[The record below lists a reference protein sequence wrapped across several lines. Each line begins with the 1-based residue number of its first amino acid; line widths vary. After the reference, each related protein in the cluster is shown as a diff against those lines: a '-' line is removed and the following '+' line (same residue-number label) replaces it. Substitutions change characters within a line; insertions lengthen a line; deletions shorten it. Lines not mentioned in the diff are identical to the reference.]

1 MQEDLLAKV
10 VSALNIAGVPH
21 MVTGSF
27 ASTFHGEPRMT
38 RDIDLVID
46 PDETS
51 ISLFVEQFDTDI
63 FYIDIFYIDNAIT
76 ATVRRDMFNVV
87 DVTTGW
93 KVDLI
98 IRKDRPFSSEEFGR
112 RIPVVI
118 SGVDTFVATVED
130 VILSKL
136 EWSKT
141 SGSDQQLRDVI
152 AMIQIQR
159 ATLDLEYLEHW
170 AGELGVT
177 EQLRKALKFE
187 T

>member
-1 MQEDLLAKV
+1 MQHDLLARV
-10 VSALNIAGVPH
+10 VTALDVAGIPH

-46 PDETS
+46 PDTTT
-51 ISLFVEQFDTDI
+51 IALFVEQFEPEA
-63 FYIDIFYIDNAIT
+63 FYIDNAAAT
-76 ATVRRDMFNVV
+76 ASRDMFNVI

-98 IRKDRPFSSEEFGR
+98 IRKDRPFSLEEFGR

-118 SGVDTFVATVED
+118 SGVATFVASVED
-130 VILSKL
+130 TILSKL

-141 SGSDQQLRDVI
+141 SGSEQQLRDVN

-159 ATLDLEYLEHW
+159 PALDLDYLQRW
-170 AGELGVT
+170 ATELGTVK
-177 EQLRKALKFE
+177 QLQEALDAE
-187 T
+187 A

>member
-10 VSALNIAGVPH
+10 VSALNTAGVPH

-46 PDETS
+46 PDKTS

-63 FYIDIFYIDNAIT
+63 FYIDNAVT
-76 ATVRRDMFNVV
+76 ATARRDMFNVV

-118 SGVDTFVATVED
+118 SGVETFVASVED
-130 VILSKL
+130 AILSKL
-136 EWSKT
+136 ELSKT
-141 SGSDQQLRDVI
+141 PGSDHKLRDVI